1 MIEVVIIC
9 ENVLEADRM
18 VFLIFEAVL
27 LRIAAS
33 EGLRKFDSEMLDVD
47 IQADRTPF
55 ASPRGIIVMLATSA
69 AVLAIFLVHQLIL
82 ANAAA
87 SQLNRLRFQSERLH
101 LTLERT
107 TAVAQQADR
116 KFGCIACPGIR
127 QSITV
132 RGKLFIRAESRP
144 NKSGNQ
150 QRLRRQ
156 QRQHQTKPS

>member
-69 AVLAIFLVHQLIL
+69 AVLAIFLVHQLIV

-116 KFGCIACPGIR
+116 RAREAEIALGAKDLLISKLKTLTR
-127 QSITV
+127 TSGGVQS
-132 RGKLFIRAESRP
+132 
-144 NKSGNQ
+144 
-150 QRLRRQ
+150 
-156 QRQHQTKPS
+156 